1 MAGERTNSHAEDLL
15 ARATASED
23 DASAMPSAVVIF
35 AHPDDETVALG
46 GRLGRFQ
53 HARLVHATD
62 GAPQNEQDSRA
73 QGFSSLGAYRRA
85 RQQEL
90 ALALLLAG
98 LSGTSRECLQIPDQ
112 QASLQLAQ
120 LTRHVVRLLATHRP
134 EVVFTH
140 PYEGGHPD
148 HDACA
153 FAVQHAVAIL
163 SRGQASPVVVESTFY
178 HAGPEGIATGF
189 FLPSASSLSEITYAL
204 TGEEKR
210 RKRALM
216 GCFATQQETLRYFP
230 TDTESFRLAPNYDFR
245 KPPHVP
251 PVFYDRYA
259 WGMTCG
265 RFCELAQDAEDTLR
279 EEMVAEC
286 T

>member
-1 MAGERTNSHAEDLL
+1 MAWDRADLYAEDLL
-15 ARATASED
+15 ARATAAED

-46 GRLGRFQ
+46 ARLGRFQ
-53 HARLVHATD
+53 HAHIVHATD

-73 QGFSSLGAYRRA
+73 QGFSSLDGYRRT

-98 LSGTSRECLQIPDQ
+98 LSGASTECFQIPDQ
-112 QASLQLAQ
+112 QASLQLVQ
-120 LTRHVVRLLATHRP
+120 LTKRVARLLAAHCP
-134 EVVFTH
+134 QVVFTH

-153 FAVQHAVAIL
+153 FAVHHAVAL
-163 SRGQASPVVVESTFY
+163 LNSEQASPIVVESAFY
-178 HAGPEGIATGF
+178 HAGPEGIATGS
-189 FLPSASSLSEITYAL
+189 FLPSECDLPERTYAL
-204 TGEEKR
+204 TGEEQR
-210 RKRALM
+210 RKRALLA
-216 GCFATQQETLRYFP
+216 CFATQQETLSYFP
-230 TDTESFRLAPNYDFR
+230 TDTERFRIAPKYDFR
-245 KPPHVP
+245 KPPHQP
-251 PVFYDRYA
+251 PLFYDRYP
-259 WGMTCG
+259 WGMTSG
-265 RFCELAQDAEDTLR
+265 RFCELAQEAENTLR